1 MRNFLVILSV
11 LFFGLYSCQEQPKAN
26 DANVRSKENGAKVQP
41 KGDETYIMQL
51 QSQVNTVKQQLP
63 TDMGGIFYFDIELDK
78 EARILTHSY
87 QYVNNPQVTD
97 EQIESMKKD
106 MISMIKASPSDRMPI
121 DNGFAMR
128 FNYFSNNKELLFTV
142 TITPNDL

>member
-1 MRNFLVILSV
+1 M
-11 LFFGLYSCQEQPKAN
+11 N
-26 DANVRSKENGAKVQP
+26 DANVRPEENGAKVQP
-41 KGDETYIMQL
+41 KVDETYIMQL

-63 TDMGGIFYFDIELDK
+63 TDMGGIFYIDIELDK
-78 EARILTHSY
+78 EAGILTHSY

-106 MISMIKASPSDRMPI
+106 MISMIKASPTDRMPI

-128 FNYFSNNKELLFTV
+128 FKYYSNKKELLFSV
-142 TITPNDL
+142 TITSNDL